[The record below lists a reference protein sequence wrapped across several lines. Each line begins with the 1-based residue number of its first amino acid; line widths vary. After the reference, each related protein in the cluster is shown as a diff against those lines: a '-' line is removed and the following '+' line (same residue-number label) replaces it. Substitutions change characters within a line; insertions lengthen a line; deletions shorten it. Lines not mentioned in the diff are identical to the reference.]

1 MVVRGPTLRL
11 RYFVPDDA
19 PALFELAS
27 DPEVTQWFSW
37 GPYERESEPREFIER
52 LASQREAGDRLEFA
66 IVRDDDRPIGL
77 TGFSDFVRRD
87 RRATVGTWLG
97 RDHWGSGANRESK
110 ALILS
115 LGFRHL
121 GLNRVTALAHPDN
134 RRSLRALE
142 RIGFWTEGVLR
153 AYHVHEGVPRD
164 VAILRML
171 RDRFESSELAKV
183 PVELEGEPPPQF
195 VVSPP
200 AEPANGGGG
209 PGQRPG
215 G

>member
-1 MVVRGPTLRL
+1 MVVSGPTLRL
-11 RYFVPDDA
+11 RYLVPDDA

-27 DPEVTQWFSW
+27 DPEVTEWFSW
-37 GPYERESEPREFIER
+37 GPYTHESEAREFIER
-52 LASQREAGDRLEFA
+52 LTRQRETGDRLELG
-66 IVRDDDRPIGL
+66 IVRGDDRPIGL
-77 TGFSDFVRRD
+77 TGFSDFSHRD

-110 ALILS
+110 ALILA

-153 AYHVHEGVPRD
+153 AYHFHRGEPRD
-164 VAILRML
+164 TAILRML

-183 PVELEGEPPPQF
+183 PYELEGEPPPAF
-195 VVSPP
+195 VVTPSGTSEPP
-200 AEPANGGGG
+200 
-209 PGQRPG
+209 R
-215 G
+215 

>member
-1 MVVRGPTLRL
+1 MVLRGPTLRL
-11 RYFVPDDA
+11 RYLAPDDA

-27 DPEVTQWFSW
+27 DPEVTQFFSW
-37 GPYERESEPREFIER
+37 GPYTEESQPLDFIESLR
-52 LASQREAGDRLEFA
+52 RQREAGERLELG
-66 IVRDDDRPIGL
+66 IVREDDRPIGL
-77 TGFSDFVRRD
+77 TGFSDFSHRD

-97 RDHWGSGANRESK
+97 REHWGSGANRESK

-121 GLNRVTALAHPDN
+121 GLNRVTALASPDN

-153 AYHVHEGVPRD
+153 AWHIHHGQPRD

-171 RDRFESSELAKV
+171 RDRFEASELAQV
-183 PVELEGEPPPQF
+183 PYELEGEPPEAF
-195 VVSPP
+195 VVTPSGTSEPP
-200 AEPANGGGG
+200 
-209 PGQRPG
+209 R
-215 G
+215 

>member
-1 MVVRGPTLRL
+1 MLRGPSLSL

-27 DPEVTQWFSW
+27 DPEVTQFFSW
-37 GPYERESEPREFIER
+37 GPYTDESEPREFIER
-52 LASQREAGDRLEFA
+52 LTREREEGRRLELG
-66 IVRDDDRPIGL
+66 IVGPDDRPIGL
-77 TGFSDFVRRD
+77 TGFSDFSRRD

-97 RDHWGSGANRESK
+97 REHWGSGANNESK

-121 GLNRVTALAHPDN
+121 GLNRVTALASPDN

-153 AYHVHEGVPRD
+153 AWHIHDGEPRD
-164 VAILRML
+164 VAILGLL
-171 RDRFESSELAKV
+171 RAGYEAGPLAGER
-183 PVELEGEPPPQF
+183 VEVEGA
-195 VVSPP
+195 PP
-200 AEPANGGGG
+200 AAFGYS
-209 PGQRPG
+209 QRK
-215 G
+215 

>member
-11 RYFVPDDA
+11 RYFTPDDA

-27 DPEVTQWFSW
+27 DPEVTEWFSW
-37 GPYERESEPREFIER
+37 GPYTDESEPRAFIER
-52 LASQREAGDRLEFA
+52 LEAKREAGERLELG
-66 IVRDDDRPIGL
+66 IVGEDDRPIGL
-77 TGFSDFVRRD
+77 TGFSDFSRRD

-97 RDHWGSGANRESK
+97 RAHWGSGANNESK

-121 GLNRVTALAHPDN
+121 GLQRVTALASPDN

-142 RIGFWTEGVLR
+142 RIGFWSEGVLR
-153 AYHVHEGVPRD
+153 NWHLHDGEPRD

-171 RDRFESSELAKV
+171 RERFEASELARV
-183 PVELEGEPPPQF
+183 PYELEGEPPPQF
-195 VVSPP
+195 VVTPT
-200 AEPANGGGG
+200 
-209 PGQRPG
+209 
-215 G
+215 

>member
-11 RYFVPDDA
+11 RYLVPEDA
-19 PALFELAS
+19 PALFDLAR

-37 GPYERESEPREFIER
+37 GPYTEESEPREFIER
-52 LASQREAGDRLEFA
+52 LTRQREAGERLELG

-77 TGFSDFVRRD
+77 TGFSDFVHRD

-97 RDHWGSGANRESK
+97 REHWGSGANRESK

-153 AYHVHEGVPRD
+153 AYHIHEGVPRD
-164 VAILRML
+164 TAILRML
-171 RDRFESSELAKV
+171 RDRFEASELAKV
-183 PVELEGEPPPQF
+183 PYEIEGEPPTQF
-195 VVSPP
+195 VVTPSGTSAPP
-200 AEPANGGGG
+200 
-209 PGQRPG
+209 R
-215 G
+215 